1 MIRSPFNHLLPNV
14 GSRIP
19 AECFP
24 LVMVVSLA
32 LAAVTLLALP
42 TGLSAKSAAELQRD
56 IARKR
61 SKEGALTGD
70 IQELSSKVRG
80 LRGRIGALEAK
91 QSSIEG
97 ELNRKLARQ
106 QNLADALD
114 ESRDRLAAL
123 KDRLK
128 RSKVVLAN
136 RIVAVYKAGEPSIL
150 TVVLQSD
157 GFAQMLESA
166 TYLREVAKQDQ
177 RIISSVVRL
186 KGRTTRETTKLASL
200 EAEARRLVATVRARR
215 KQVEEF
221 RIGLARKRAGLGI
234 AVSSRKSVLARVSKS
249 RSDDE
254 DSLKAM
260 NRSSSAVSDVLD
272 RAPGPIKRG
281 TGRFIYPINGQFA
294 SPFGMRW
301 GRLHAGIDLT
311 APAGTPIRAADGG
324 TVRYAGWMDGY
335 GNYTCVQHTV
345 TLSSCYAHQSSIGV
359 RVGESVK
366 QGAVIGKVGNTGRS
380 FGNHLHFEVR
390 VSGNPVDPMGYL

>member
-1 MIRSPFNHLLPNV
+1 M
-14 GSRIP
+14 P
-19 AECFP
+19 AEGIRFRAQSFAIAI
-24 LVMVVSLA
+24 VVSLA

-42 TGLSAKSAAELQRD
+42 VGTSAKSAEELQRD

-61 SKEGALTGD
+61 SREGALNGD

-91 QSSIEG
+91 QSAIEG
-97 ELNRKLARQ
+97 DLNQKLSRQ
-106 QNLADALD
+106 QNLSDALD
-114 ESRDRLAAL
+114 ESRDRLATL
-123 KDRLK
+123 KERLN
-128 RSKVVLAN
+128 RSKVILAN
-136 RIVAVYKAGEPSIL
+136 RIVAVYKAGEPTIL
-150 TVVLQSD
+150 TVVLESD
-157 GFAQMLESA
+157 GFAQMLERA
-166 TYLREVAKQDQ
+166 TYMREVAKQDH
-177 RIISSVVRL
+177 RIIRAVMRL
-186 KGRTTRETTKLASL
+186 KGRTRRETTKLASL

-215 KQVEEF
+215 KQVEDSK
-221 RIGLARKRAGLGI
+221 IGLARQRAGLGA
-234 AVSSRKSVLARVSKS
+234 AVSSRKSVLARVSRS

-254 DSLKAM
+254 ESLRAM

-272 RAPGPIKRG
+272 KAPGPIKRG

-335 GNYTCVQHTV
+335 GNYTCVQHST
-345 TLSSCYAHQSSIGV
+345 TLSSCYAHQFSIGV
-359 RVGESVK
+359 RVGQSVK